1 MKIPA
6 AFLPTFTA
14 TIIGALTAAA
24 QSIPIDYQL
33 QMQVR
38 AASGSSAFNLPNGST
53 FNSATASINDS
64 GRVAVRVST
73 VGGTVS
79 PGLFFGGHGAGG
91 IVYNANDNSA
101 IFGDAFLNNNNQ
113 VSFTRAASTTA
124 SDDGVYVYNQST
136 GMTARATNGP
146 LGATSYT
153 NPQINDLGVIGMRV
167 KFNTPQALFS
177 YNTTNNVF
185 TNYVTETGGDP
196 NSPYSFIYAPSFNN
210 LNRIA
215 AQVNLTSQPS
225 TFKEL
230 RIWNPDGTSVLIASG
245 DSSAGPTFYAFDN
258 SISLNNSGEVAFT
271 TRTTT
276 AASTR
281 RIVVSDGMTTRLFPT
296 VSSGAGFTSIDS
308 FAPVINDNS
317 LVAFRGNDNQ
327 ATPRDSVFVTDGTTF
342 QRIAG
347 VGDVLMTDI
356 GPREVGFLMG
366 GVDINSFGAVSFG
379 VQFTGASGGGNAIYV
394 AYVRIVPLG
403 AVSRKTHG
411 MVGAFD
417 IPLPLTGTP
426 GVECRQGTGP
436 NFDRHQIIVTF
447 ANPVTFSSAA
457 VTSGSGAVESTA
469 IAGNEVTI
477 NLNQVANAQR
487 LAVTLANV
495 HNGINTT
502 DVVIPM
508 AVLFGD
514 VNGNGFV
521 NTSDIGQAKAE
532 AGTTSTATFRSDV
545 VANGN
550 INATDISVVKARA
563 GTQLP

>member
-1 MKIPA
+1 
-6 AFLPTFTA
+6 
-14 TIIGALTAAA
+14 
-24 QSIPIDYQL
+24 
-33 QMQVR
+33 MQVR

-53 FNSATASINDS
+53 FNSATASLNDS

-113 VSFTRAASTTA
+113 VSFTRAASTNA

-366 GVDINSFGAVSFG
+366 GVDINSFGAVRSACNSPARPAAATRSTLPTCG
-379 VQFTGASGGGNAIYV
+379 SCRSARCHGRRMEWWARLTSHCRSPARPASNAGKI
-394 AYVRIVPLG
+394 
-403 AVSRKTHG
+403 
-411 MVGAFD
+411 
-417 IPLPLTGTP
+417 
-426 GVECRQGTGP
+426 
-436 NFDRHQIIVTF
+436 
-447 ANPVTFSSAA
+447 
-457 VTSGSGAVESTA
+457 
-469 IAGNEVTI
+469 
-477 NLNQVANAQR
+477 
-487 LAVTLANV
+487 
-495 HNGINTT
+495 
-502 DVVIPM
+502 
-508 AVLFGD
+508 
-514 VNGNGFV
+514 
-521 NTSDIGQAKAE
+521 
-532 AGTTSTATFRSDV
+532 RS
-545 VANGN
+545 
-550 INATDISVVKARA
+550 
-563 GTQLP
+563 